1 MNTPL
6 YTLIAVLLLALGG
19 IAEAEEALL
28 HREVNE
34 KNPGGKDLVM
44 TFQEMRRDEKTSTV
58 KTTMKSGASVPSSM
72 FIVRGFY
79 DIAKARGATHF
90 IKLKEW
96 KDSDG
101 ASMYLVGFSRDKGVD
116 PKKYFG
122 LAEPL
127 PKSDELQFMA
137 VKDFDLI
144 FKPK

>member
-6 YTLIAVLLLALGG
+6 HTFIAVLLLALSGV
-19 IAEAEEALL
+19 AKAEEPLL
-28 HREVNE
+28 RREVNE

-79 DIAKARGATHF
+79 DIANARGATYF
-90 IKLKEW
+90 IKLKDWEEP
-96 KDSDG
+96 DG
-101 ASMYLVGFSRDKGVD
+101 AWMYLVGFSRDKGID
-116 PKKYFG
+116 PAKYFG
-122 LAEPL
+122 LTEPL
-127 PKSDELQFMA
+127 PKSDEQQFMA

-144 FKPK
+144 FKRK